1 MMGGNCQFLGY
12 PYGNGWP
19 VTFDQ
24 GTLTWLPYVKHC
36 GVSALPQGD
45 KRFWTLDGMNNAG
58 FSGGPV
64 TYLTGPQQQ
73 VFAVISGYLTE
84 PAEVITSHLP
94 PPPVPPQPPA
104 QRKQSQATTK
114 KESAKSKQLVNV
126 NSGFI
131 IAFEIEYAIDAIHKN
146 PIGPLRASN

>member
-1 MMGGNCQFLGY
+1 MGGNCQFLGY

-45 KRFWTLDGMNNAG
+45 KRFWTLDGINNAG

-73 VFAVISGYLTE
+73 VFAVIL
-84 PAEVITSHLP
+84 
-94 PPPVPPQPPA
+94 
-104 QRKQSQATTK
+104 
-114 KESAKSKQLVNV
+114 
-126 NSGFI
+126 
-131 IAFEIEYAIDAIHKN
+131 AI
-146 PIGPLRASN
+146 

>member
-45 KRFWTLDGMNNAG
+45 KRFWTLDGINNAG

-73 VFAVISGYLTE
+73 VFAVISGYLIG
-84 PAEVITSHLP
+84 ARHKSGIAGVIWGRLA
-94 PPPVPPQPPA
+94 A
-104 QRKQSQATTK
+104 QCR
-114 KESAKSKQLVNV
+114 
-126 NSGFI
+126 
-131 IAFEIEYAIDAIHKN
+131 
-146 PIGPLRASN
+146 